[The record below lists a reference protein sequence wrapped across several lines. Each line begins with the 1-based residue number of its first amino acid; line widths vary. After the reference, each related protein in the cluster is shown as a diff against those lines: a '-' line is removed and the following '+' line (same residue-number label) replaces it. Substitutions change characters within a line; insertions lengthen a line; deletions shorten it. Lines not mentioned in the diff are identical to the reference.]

1 EGVARD
7 EAEAVKWYRMAAEQ
21 GDASAQ
27 YNLGCCYRKG
37 EGVARDEAEAVEW
50 WRKAAAQGVA
60 EAKRA
65 LQRLGY

>member
-1 EGVARD
+1 AD
-7 EAEAVKWYRMAAEQ
+7 
-21 GDASAQ
+21 AQ
-27 YNLGCCYRKG
+27 YNLGCCYLKG